1 MGLQVMKVVCTFP
14 ISSLVLNW
22 RLEPLMSKGSFDTRK
37 SVHPGP
43 CSLSNNPRALSSYTA
58 QHPWQRE
65 GSPKLE
71 RKKNGKQLAQTM
83 SSATLLIYPAV
94 PLASPFVHPLMTKLI
109 LHT

>member
-71 RKKNGKQLAQTM
+71 RKKKNPPGCLKVHGLCGADQG
-83 SSATLLIYPAV
+83 AV
-94 PLASPFVHPLMTKLI
+94 VGHHSTFHLGQ
-109 LHT
+109 